1 MPRYRPQAR
10 ESTGGK
16 PPPTPRHL
24 RNRDVLLRKGQY
36 FTAAALKRTRRQ
48 FLLGRLHRFMAPFLR
63 AKFITGSRRWIYKR
77 GKLVPCRRMPKG
89 LSKCIC
95 TMVCGW
101 LDESALQS
109 LALCSVPHAR
119 ICALISKVWFC
130 TRFDD
135 LRQLAG
141 GALNAFAHTQEKH
154 ESPLARVHEPG
165 GGVLLPPMRCSGVGI
180 GPAHTYQELIHIP
193 DDLHLPSANNRMYAH
208 THERKYISGGNYV
221 FTNLPTHQ

>member
-1 MPRYRPQAR
+1 MARTKQTAR
-10 ESTGGK
+10 ESTGGRL
-16 PPPTPRHL
+16 PTPPHL

-36 FTAAALKRTRRQ
+36 FTPAALKRTRRQ
-48 FLLGRLHRFMAPFLR
+48 FLLGRLYRFMVPFVR
-63 AKFITGSRRWIYKR
+63 AKVITGLRRRWIYER
-77 GKLVPCRRMPKG
+77 GKLVRCRRMPKR

-154 ESPLARVHEPG
+154 ESPLAS
-165 GGVLLPPMRCSGVGI
+165 LLM
-180 GPAHTYQELIHIP
+180 
-193 DDLHLPSANNRMYAH
+193 
-208 THERKYISGGNYV
+208 
-221 FTNLPTHQ
+221 

>member
-48 FLLGRLHRFMAPFLR
+48 FLLGRLYRFMAPFLR
-63 AKFITGSRRWIYKR
+63 AKFVTGSRRWIYKR

-109 LALCSVPHAR
+109 LALCYLQELASTWFRKTCTCAGS
-119 ICALISKVWFC
+119 CALSPGDINRSAWSTHHRKHGPSIGAPI
-130 TRFDD
+130 
-135 LRQLAG
+135 LQL
-141 GALNAFAHTQEKH
+141 K
-154 ESPLARVHEPG
+154 R
-165 GGVLLPPMRCSGVGI
+165 
-180 GPAHTYQELIHIP
+180 
-193 DDLHLPSANNRMYAH
+193 
-208 THERKYISGGNYV
+208 
-221 FTNLPTHQ
+221 

>member
-1 MPRYRPQAR
+1 MVRTKQTAR
-10 ESTGGK
+10 ESTGGRL
-16 PPPTPRHL
+16 PTPRHL

-48 FLLGRLHRFMAPFLR
+48 FLLGRLYRFMVPFLR

-119 ICALISKVWFC
+119 ICALISKGWFC

-135 LRQLAG
+135 LRQLPG
-141 GALNAFAHTQEKH
+141 GALNDEN
-154 ESPLARVHEPG
+154 SPRW
-165 GGVLLPPMRCSGVGI
+165 LLPR
-180 GPAHTYQELIHIP
+180 
-193 DDLHLPSANNRMYAH
+193 HLP
-208 THERKYISGGNYV
+208 
-221 FTNLPTHQ
+221 